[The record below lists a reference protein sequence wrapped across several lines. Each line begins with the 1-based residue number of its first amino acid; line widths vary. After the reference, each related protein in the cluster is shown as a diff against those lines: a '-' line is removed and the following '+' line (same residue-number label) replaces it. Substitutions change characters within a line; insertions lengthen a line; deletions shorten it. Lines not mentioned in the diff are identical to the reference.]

1 MTVAAMMLSLP
12 TAAQVERSLGLLLR
26 RAVEASM
33 QPAATRCRFA
43 AAGSYHGGDR
53 APLAWLAADLP
64 LAAHLAAALSL
75 VPADAADDR
84 VRAGALDDTLRE
96 NFAEVLNVGARLI
109 VRDDA
114 GRLTLLQTAFG
125 EPAVAALLPPATARL
140 RRAVFKVEVDGY
152 AEGLLGLWGAA

>member
-1 MTVAAMMLSLP
+1 MTAAAMMLSLP

-75 VPADAADDR
+75 VP
-84 VRAGALDDTLRE
+84 VVGVLDDTLRE

>member
-1 MTVAAMMLSLP
+1 MMLTLP
-12 TAAQVERSLGLLLR
+12 TAAQVERSLALLLR
-26 RAVEASM
+26 RHVEAAM
-33 QPAATRCRFA
+33 QPVATRCRFA

-53 APLAWLAADLP
+53 TPMAWLAADLP

-84 VRAGALDDTLRE
+84 VRAGSLDQTLSE

-114 GRLTLLQTAFG
+114 GRLTLLETAFG
-125 EPAVAALLPPATARL
+125 DAALARLLPPATARM
-140 RRAVFKVEVDGY
+140 RRALFKVEVDGY
-152 AEGLLGLWGAA
+152 GEGLLGLWGAA